1 MPIDKEE
8 VRRIA
13 RLAHLEYPR
22 VQGKDGAWEEPAEH
36 LIDDATIEKLAQ
48 DLGQILDHARLLDEV
63 KVEGVEPMS
72 HAVALP
78 TAFRRD
84 DPRES
89 LDVERALAAA
99 PARSGNAILVPKI
112 VE

>member
-1 MPIDKEE
+1 MPIDKAE

-22 VQGKDGAWEEPAEH
+22 VQDKDGAWVEPPDH
-36 LIDDATIEKLAQ
+36 LIDDETLDGLAK
-48 DLGQILDHARLLDEV
+48 DLGQILDHVKELDEV

-72 HAVALP
+72 HAVQLP

-89 LDVERALAAA
+89 LDIERALGSA